1 MVLIMITSGNKSK
14 IRESHKE
21 LLLLLR
27 VFLNFNE
34 IICMYLNFYVIIV
47 FVVEFFECWNKEIII
62 FI

>member
-27 VFLNFNE
+27 IFLNLNNE
-34 IICMYLNFYVIIV
+34 IICMYLNFYLIV
-47 FVVEFFECWNKEIII
+47 FVVEFLKYWNKEIII